1 MRSHESRL
9 TRLEKLEEECDP
21 QTAWERTEGL
31 CALLAAARRL
41 PKRIRDLPEL
51 EDDATGLGRLLREA
65 RQWAE
70 RGGMAEKIWV
80 VHLETWA
87 MQLMYM
93 VDAREAVAMGDY
105 AYAPVGGY
113 DPPKST
119 AVERPRK
126 AAA

>member
-41 PKRIRDLPEL
+41 PKRDPWDLPEL

-70 RGGMAEKIWV
+70 
-80 VHLETWA
+80 
-87 MQLMYM
+87 
-93 VDAREAVAMGDY
+93 
-105 AYAPVGGY
+105 
-113 DPPKST
+113 
-119 AVERPRK
+119 ERRQHG
-126 AAA
+126 